1 MMQILRV
8 KKINPG
14 WQAALGLLCLT
25 SNARG
30 ELVDRVAAVVNKDI
44 IALSELEKRAAPEL
58 AQAAGERDLSRRATK
73 RNEVLHQVL
82 EMMIG
87 EKLMDAA
94 VKELNV
100 DVSDQDVDT
109 AIEEVKKSHNLD
121 QQKLDDAIR
130 AEGLTMSKYREV
142 VRLQVARLKL
152 IQQKVRSRVKVTEQ
166 DLKSEY
172 EKYVRL
178 QQDDPEIHCR
188 HIVVHVPADANP
200 QQVEQARQKA
210 LAIAEEAR
218 QRGVDFAALARRKS
232 EGSSAPEGGDL
243 GYFKRGVMLPEFERV
258 AFKLKEGEISDP
270 VRTQFGWY
278 VIKVEE
284 IRVAAIKKYEEVKDV
299 LREQL
304 SRNQLDKATQAY
316 VQELRQAAVVDVK
329 I

>member
-1 MMQILRV
+1 MESVRMR
-8 KKINPG
+8 KINPG
-14 WQAALGLLCLT
+14 WLTKLGVLCLAA
-25 SNARG
+25 NARG

-58 AQAAGERDLSRRATK
+58 AQAASERDLSRRATK

-82 EMMIG
+82 DLMIG

-94 VKELNV
+94 AKELNV

-109 AIEEVKKSHNLD
+109 AIEEVKKTHNLD
-121 QQKLDDAIR
+121 QQKLEEAVR
-130 AEGLTMSKYREV
+130 GEGMTMPKYREV
-142 VRLQVARLKL
+142 VRAQVLRLKL

-178 QQDDPEIHCR
+178 LQDDPEIHAR
-188 HIVVHVPADANP
+188 HIAVQVPAGATP
-200 QQVEQARQKA
+200 QQVEQSRQKA
-210 LAIAEEAR
+210 VAIAEEAR
-218 QRGVDFAALARRKS
+218 QPGVDFAALAKRKS

-243 GYFKRGVMLPEFERV
+243 GHFKRGVMLPEFERV
-258 AFKLKEGEISDP
+258 AFRLKEGEISDP
-270 VRTQFGWY
+270 VRTQFGWH
-278 VIKVEE
+278 VIKVDE
-284 IRVAAIKKYEEVKDV
+284 IRAAVVKKYEEVKET

-304 SRNQLDKATQAY
+304 SRNQLDKATQSY

>member
-1 MMQILRV
+1 
-8 KKINPG
+8 
-14 WQAALGLLCLT
+14 
-25 SNARG
+25 
-30 ELVDRVAAVVNKDI
+30 
-44 IALSELEKRAAPEL
+44 L

-73 RNEVLHQVL
+73 RNEVLHQIL
-82 EMMIG
+82 ELMIG
-87 EKLMDAA
+87 ERLMDAA
-94 VKELNV
+94 VKELNL

-121 QQKLDDAIR
+121 QQKLEEAIR
-130 AEGLTMSKYREV
+130 NEGLTMPKYRDV
-142 VRLQVARLKL
+142 VRAQVARLKL

-178 QQDDPEIHCR
+178 QQDDPEVHAR
-188 HIVVHVPADANP
+188 HIAVQVPVDATP
-200 QQVEQARQKA
+200 
-210 LAIAEEAR
+210 EEAR
-218 QRGVDFAALARRKS
+218 QRGVDFAALAKRKS
-232 EGSSAPEGGDL
+232 EGSSAPQGGDL
-243 GYFKRGVMLPEFERV
+243 GHFKRGVMLPEFERV
-258 AFKLKEGEISDP
+258 AFRLKEGEISDP
-270 VRTQFGWY
+270 VRTQFGWH

-284 IRVAAIKKYEEVKDV
+284 IRGATIKKYEEVKEF

>member
-1 MMQILRV
+1 MQTVRV
-8 KKINPG
+8 RKINPG
-14 WQAALGLLCLT
+14 WRAMLGLLCLA

-73 RNEVLHQVL
+73 RNEVLHQML
-82 EMMIG
+82 ELMIG

-94 VKELNV
+94 VKELNL

-121 QQKLDDAIR
+121 QQKLEDAIR
-130 AEGLTMSKYREV
+130 GEGLTMPKYREV

-178 QQDDPEIHCR
+178 QQDDPEIHAR
-188 HIVVHVPADANP
+188 HIAVQVPADATP
-200 QQVEQARQKA
+200 QQVEQGRQKA

-218 QRGVDFAALARRKS
+218 QRGVDFAALAKRKS

-243 GYFKRGVMLPEFERV
+243 GHFKRGVMLPEFERV
-258 AFKLKEGEISDP
+258 AFRLKEGEISDP
-270 VRTQFGWY
+270 VRTQFGWH
-278 VIKVEE
+278 VVKVEE
-284 IRVAAIKKYEEVKDV
+284 IRGATIKKYEEVKEL